1 MTDRL
6 YPLAR
11 PTSGTDA
18 RFTFGLIY
26 DVGQVLESH
35 NFPPVRGGDHVTLMS
50 ALFQFLYA
58 KEEQPA
64 PAPAAYGDAERDG
77 TRCISCH
84 EDFAPTDVGER
95 ERIPAGV
102 IDGGRMG
109 FAHHVC
115 IFPSRASESA
125 ALDAKFGTAP
135 AVSAPEGSRREDD
148 EIKGTGADLPT
159 VHYAHAM
166 TGKGAQ
172 TPRCGAAGQTV
183 LFAYNVTCPRCLA
196 LLAQEGTTSDA
207 PLLHAAPPI
216 GSGRAPRCG
225 ASFGATALNKSD
237 VTCRLCRAIL
247 DRERIDAAITAS
259 GQDVVAEL
267 AAAVIEEWV
276 PRSVAPLPVPRK
288 LWVHSG
294 PCIYCSHGPG
304 CVTCDLTKGPDWGAG
319 PEYPGPVCRHCSE
332 ECQRRE
338 ITADPYYSGDY
349 VTMFGDD
356 E

>member
-1 MTDRL
+1 MTNRL

-35 NFPPVRGGDHVTLMS
+35 GFPPVRGGDHVNLMS
-50 ALFQFLYA
+50 ALFRFLYA
-58 KEEQPA
+58 EEEQPA

-84 EDFAPTDVGER
+84 TDFAPTDVGEW

-115 IFPSRASESA
+115 IFPSRASEFA
-125 ALDAKFGTAP
+125 ALDAELGTAP
-135 AVSAPEGSRREDD
+135 AVSAPEGSRREDN

-196 LLAQEGTTSDA
+196 LLAEQE
-207 PLLHAAPPI
+207 
-216 GSGRAPRCG
+216 
-225 ASFGATALNKSD
+225 F
-237 VTCRLCRAIL
+237 
-247 DRERIDAAITAS
+247 ITE
-259 GQDVVAEL
+259 QAE
-267 AAAVIEEWV
+267 AVIEEWV
-276 PRSVAPLPVPRK
+276 PKSATPTLLAEAEEQERRVPLSAGDVRRWVVGATAADVPFARGNSEGRCYWCDGTTVICFTCKAP
-288 LWVHSG
+288 
-294 PCIYCSHGPG
+294 
-304 CVTCDLTKGPDWGAG
+304 GPDNHVGAAHEPNMLPCRECNG
-319 PEYPGPVCRHCSE
+319 GSYPVRPPEPFRPCGDCYSPLTCE
-332 ECQRRE
+332 E
-338 ITADPYYSGDY
+338 ADELRCP
-349 VTMFGDD
+349 
-356 E
+356 